1 MQLCHIK
8 THVNVACMCECLF
21 SEAYMQAISMTYL
34 YSKSNAFNLLAYK
47 IFLVIILSSIFCNTY
62 QDWWQAF
69 TLNDWCVI
77 HRWNRC
83 TYTYVCSYLKL
94 PSLIYIHLDLDL
106 NYYHAFKETDHL
118 FLFCCSHPEIVVAI
132 PCRFYL
138 TC

>member
-1 MQLCHIK
+1 M
-8 THVNVACMCECLF
+8 
-21 SEAYMQAISMTYL
+21 
-34 YSKSNAFNLLAYK
+34 
-47 IFLVIILSSIFCNTY
+47 IILSSIFCNTY

-138 TC
+138 TCLTITSLMELFKDFISLVTNYCPSHTLHCDNWIEIECPALHLS